1 MELFFSPLACSMSSR
16 IALYEAGASATFVEV
31 DARTKRTLT
40 GLDYLSINPLGLVP
54 ALRLPGGEVLLE
66 NAAILQAL
74 ADLHPQAAIAPR
86 AGFARSLLQQWLSF
100 IGTELHKA
108 LFIPLFDKTQPAVS
122 RDKTLQAGVR
132 RLNHLQAHL
141 AQREFLLDAWS
152 VADAYLTTVLNWHR
166 ATGVDLARWPVVQ
179 AYFECM
185 CARPATAKAI
195 AEETA
200 LYAEELRRHRAAA

>member
-16 IALYEAGASATFVEV
+16 IALYEAGASATFIEV

-40 GLDYLSINPLGLVP
+40 GLDYLTINPLGLVP

-86 AGFARSLLQQWLSF
+86 SGFARSLLQQWLSF

-108 LFIPLFDKTQPAVS
+108 LFIPLFDKTQPAAS

-132 RLNHLQAHL
+132 RLDHLQAHL
-141 AQREFLLDAWS
+141 APREFLLDGWS

-166 ATGVDLARWPVVQ
+166 ATGVDLARWPVVH
-179 AYFECM
+179 AYFERM

-200 LYAEELRRHRAAA
+200 LYAEELRRHRMAA